1 MDASNPAGIGYRRRA
16 SLWPVVATVVLSIA
30 LAGYAA
36 TASHAQQPTSPVV
49 GIGEPTNNPATQAQH
64 DPQKQCVDDREFSTE
79 LISGRNPIGD
89 AIVLPANFLAA
100 DERMDLG
107 IRSEYADH
115 ARYFAALDMGAGRR
129 YILFRQDVLTRR
141 ATEADALVQRRLLAP
156 DQTIVSLHI
165 EDRYAGWWNSGDLYL
180 YTCGTSGSP
189 SRVSRSVVRISPHW
203 LSLYAAALVTVGI
216 YIWVAFALWRKTKSS
231 GTFLSALNPVRV
243 AVGPDGR
250 ASLSKFQ
257 ILSFS
262 MAVFFLMLLYM
273 MRNGSLSDLS
283 STILILLGIN
293 GVGATAAKG
302 ADAHRNTISAEN
314 RAWLLRRGWILSAKP
329 VVDAGNATWQD
340 FFTTGS
346 EFDVYRYQSFIFSL
360 LVLLA
365 LFAAGIGQLSTFA
378 IPETV
383 LGIVGL
389 SQAVYIG
396 GKLVTATDT
405 SDLNAAISDL
415 RDRERKFS
423 DAATSAKH
431 GPVNDL
437 PEAIQLA
444 GPELYSAYKDK
455 AQDVAAVFTAQTGI
469 AVSTAALEPKV
480 GA

>member
-1 MDASNPAGIGYRRRA
+1 MDASNSTGIVYRRRA
-16 SLWPVVATVVLSIA
+16 GAWLAVATTIFSIA
-30 LAGYAA
+30 VVGFP
-36 TASHAQQPTSPVV
+36 ASSLQAQQPSSPAVA
-49 GIGEPTNNPATQAQH
+49 IAQPPNNAAAKAQH
-64 DPQKQCVDDREFSTE
+64 DPQKQCVDDREFATE
-79 LISGRNPIGD
+79 LISGRNPVG
-89 AIVLPANFLAA
+89 ASIVLPANFIAG
-100 DERMDLG
+100 DERVDLG

-115 ARYFAALDMGAGRR
+115 VRYFAALDTGAGRR
-129 YILFRQDVLTRR
+129 YILFRQDAVTRR
-141 ATEADALVQRRLLAP
+141 ATEADTLVQRRLLAP

-165 EDRYAGWWNSGDLYL
+165 EDRYAGWWDSGDLYL

-189 SRVSRSVVRISPHW
+189 SRVSRAGIRMSPHW
-203 LSLYAAALVTVGI
+203 LSFYAAAAVAVGI
-216 YIWVAFALWRKTKSS
+216 YIWVAFALWRRTKSS
-231 GTFLSALNPVRV
+231 STFLSALNPVRV
-243 AVGPDGR
+243 TVGPDGR

-283 STILILLGIN
+283 STILVLLGIN

-314 RAWLLRRGWILSAKP
+314 RAWLLRRGWIPSAKP
-329 VVDAGNATWQD
+329 VVDAGSATWRD
-340 FFTTGS
+340 FFTTGD

-378 IPETV
+378 IPETI

-423 DAATSAKH
+423 DAATGAKH
-431 GPVNDL
+431 GIVNDL

-444 GPELYSAYKDK
+444 GPQLYSAYKDK
-455 AQDVAAVFTAQTGI
+455 AQDVAAAFTAQTGI
-469 AVSTAALEPKV
+469 AVSAAALEPKV
-480 GA
+480 GT